1 MKRLKYF
8 GSDRDIYGEDVRK
21 LVDQNEGFVGEILS
35 EGNFEIVCDVNG
47 GKFDRVSE

>member
-35 EGNFEIVCDVNG
+35 EVNFGIVCDVNG
-47 GKFDRVSE
+47 GKFDGVSE